1 MNKNFCVIALL
12 SICILGFSSE
22 NPMIEKIENA
32 RSLGY
37 QYNIQNETEK
47 AIECYQIILELDPN
61 DYDARLALG
70 RLYTSIENFTQAEDI
85 FQQIIKDDST
95 DLEAYTGLAKIA
107 SMQDNFLVQILYLNK
122 IIDNFP
128 SDISTKYK
136 IDKLYQLALVY
147 QYSDQLSL
155 SNQVLD
161 RIINIEPTFAE
172 AWAEK
177 GKLAYWNDKPY
188 LALNFYEKAIEL
200 DSVHLPYQAQKKNIS
215 AIVKLNFYTK
225 HSYVREKEDNLEFNH
240 YQHTYRIVK
249 RLSNSWETNLAYHN
263 KYTHK
268 NSDGYKSN
276 ALYDNY
282 VWNNRLNINQDHIIR
297 TNLGYSGSEKLLS
310 LADLNLQD
318 NFRFGK
324 FSISNNL
331 TIKSEYFE
339 TWYGVSHQ
347 LLIEKFSLSYE
358 KTRFSLSYQSGK
370 IDNNYVE
377 NGSIMRE
384 NMFLVYTAE
393 LNHEIY
399 KNLNIGINYKFQDF
413 EYESGLY
420 YTPQDKKLYGIN
432 ASYFFDLSDFYSYI
446 SSSVQMYEFENIE
459 TNNSIEFGYD
469 WDCISLAIS
478 YANSQTPY
486 YQSDS
491 ANIILRGHF

>member
-1 MNKNFCVIALL
+1 
-12 SICILGFSSE
+12 
-22 NPMIEKIENA
+22 
-32 RSLGY
+32 
-37 QYNIQNETEK
+37 
-47 AIECYQIILELDPN
+47 
-61 DYDARLALG
+61 
-70 RLYTSIENFTQAEDI
+70 
-85 FQQIIKDDST
+85 
-95 DLEAYTGLAKIA
+95 
-107 SMQDNFLVQILYLNK
+107 
-122 IIDNFP
+122 

-339 TWYGVSHQ
+339 TWYGVSRQ

-358 KTRFSLSYQSGK
+358 KTRFSFSYQSGK

-384 NMFLVYTAE
+384 NMFLIYTAE

-399 KNLNIGINYKFQDF
+399 KNLNIGIIYRFQDF

-459 TNNSIEFGYD
+459 TNNSIEFGYN

-478 YANSQTPY
+478 YANFQAPY